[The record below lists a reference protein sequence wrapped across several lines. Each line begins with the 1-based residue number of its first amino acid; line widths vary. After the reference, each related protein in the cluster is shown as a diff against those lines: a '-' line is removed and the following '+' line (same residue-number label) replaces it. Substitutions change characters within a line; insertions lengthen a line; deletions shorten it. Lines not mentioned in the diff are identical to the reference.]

1 MVEQKASYFK
11 DHSLEEAYLSHLPG
25 GRMDE
30 VEGGSFRIRNFV
42 IRVSRVDII

>member
-25 GRMDE
+25 GRMDAWK
-30 VEGGSFRIRNFV
+30 
-42 IRVSRVDII
+42 VDLSESGIS